1 MQRLELQLA
10 QLVRPEEL
18 VSELLGQ
25 EQQEQQVRRQVPQQQ
40 EQQIRQI
47 HH

>member
-1 MQRLELQLA
+1 MQRLELQRA
-10 QLVRPEEL
+10 QLVQLEEL

-25 EQQEQQVRRQVPQQQ
+25 GQQVRRQVQQQ
-40 EQQIRQI
+40 LGQEQIRRI

>member
-1 MQRLELQLA
+1 MQRLELQRA
-10 QLVRPEEL
+10 QLVQLEEL

-25 EQQEQQVRRQVPQQQ
+25 EQQVRRQVQQQ
-40 EQQIRQI
+40 LGQEQIRRI

>member
-1 MQRLELQLA
+1 MQRLELQRA
-10 QLVRPEEL
+10 QLVQLEEL

-25 EQQEQQVRRQVPQQQ
+25 EQQVRRQVPQQLGQ
-40 EQQIRQI
+40 EQIRRI